1 MYLLPSLLTIGN
13 MMLGFFAIVQAYR
26 GSQALAPAVA
36 DRFFGLAALAIFAAG
51 VLDMSDGRIAR
62 ATGTTSEFGKEYD
75 SLADLFT
82 FGVTPAVILF
92 LWGLETQGKV
102 GWLVPFFYLVCT
114 ATRLARFNVSV
125 KSVDTRY
132 FVGLPS
138 PAAAGAVV
146 FPLFFNPGPEWR
158 GEWIVG
164 FLFLLPLVGALEMS
178 TFRYP
183 SPKQIDFGR
192 RMSYRVAIP
201 ILAVILL
208 IVWKH
213 EITLVALATVYALSG
228 PVMWVVNRFFRHPGG
243 DGDATADGAPGPS
256 PEIEAPEPGDDTP

>member
-13 MMLGFFAIVQAYR
+13 MMLGFFAVVQAYR
-26 GSQALAPAVA
+26 GSQALDLAAA

-92 LWGLETQGKV
+92 LWGLESQGKV

-146 FPLFFNPGPEWR
+146 FPLFFNPGPDWR
-158 GEWIVG
+158 EEWIVG
-164 FLFLLPLVGALEMS
+164 YLFLLPLVGALEMS

-213 EITLVALATVYALSG
+213 EITLVVMAATYLLSG
-228 PVMWVVNRFFRHPGG
+228 PVMWLVHRFRRPTG
-243 DGDATADGAPGPS
+243 DEDAPTSHGDDSAAPPLTA
-256 PEIEAPEPGDDTP
+256 EPGDDTP